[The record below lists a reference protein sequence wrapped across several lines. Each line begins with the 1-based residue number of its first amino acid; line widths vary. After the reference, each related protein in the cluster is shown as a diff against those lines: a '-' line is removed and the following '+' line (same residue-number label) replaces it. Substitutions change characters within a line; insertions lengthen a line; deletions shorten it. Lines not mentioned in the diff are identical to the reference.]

1 MRSDLLRNDVIVT
14 GNGNC
19 KFEFVKAIARPGRTW
34 MIWKLGEAVPVRT
47 RDKLHSFYLSYAP
60 VSSSCLQLG
69 MLSGCCFHTLDRS
82 RSTVS

>member
-1 MRSDLLRNDVIVT
+1 MRSDVLRNDVIVT

-19 KFEFVKAIARPGRTW
+19 KFEFVNGDRPGRTW
-34 MIWKLGEAVPVRT
+34 LLWKLGEAVPVRT
-47 RDKLHSFYLSYAP
+47 RDKLHSFYLAYAP

-82 RSTVS
+82 RSRVS